1 MYSQLKKKKSPDAHP
16 SIAKGQFSND
26 QKFYQELTQKLWESH
41 PTDENQEISVD
52 VPQMQTK
59 RAQPYLSEEN
69 NLTLEN
75 RKLKETIIQMKLE
88 MKSKLE
94 ADLLKQK
101 NEFQTILQEYVA
113 FIDKILQD
121 KKDLQLQLA
130 QYQKQEP
137 QESQNELIEQ
147 LHFLQEENFKSLQQS
162 EEFSNKLIQ
171 IETLLINLE
180 EEKKIAYEKIEQLK
194 VQNQQLKQH
203 YEEKLQNM
211 KQQHYDDITKFE
223 SIVQE
228 ALDKK
233 DFKIQKLK
241 EQLSYYTDQF

>member
-1 MYSQLKKKKSPDAHP
+1 MYSQLKKNKTPDVHP
-16 SIAKGQFSND
+16 LISKGQFSND

-41 PTDENQEISVD
+41 PTDENLETSVE

-59 RAQPYLSEEN
+59 RAQPYLTEEN

-130 QYQKQEP
+130 QCQRQEA
-137 QESQNELIEQ
+137 QENQNELIEQ
-147 LHFLQEENFKSLQQS
+147 LHFLQEENYKSLQQS
-162 EEFSNKLIQ
+162 EEFSNKLVQ

-180 EEKKIAYEKIEQLK
+180 EEKKSAYDKIEQLK
-194 VQNQQLKQH
+194 LQNQQLKQH
-203 YEEKLQNM
+203 YEEKLQNL
-211 KQQHYDDITKFE
+211 KQQHFADITKFE
-223 SIVQE
+223 SIVEE
-228 ALDKK
+228 ALNKK
-233 DFKIQKLK
+233 DCKIQRLK